1 MRNILLA
8 LALICT
14 IGIKAQELGVN
25 IPEGALPHWTTDDEQ
40 RHLETYG
47 FEVPVSRGIEEP
59 PPYDNLRNMAEWE
72 EIQALT
78 IAWTSYPNILKQI
91 VEHAS
96 LETMVIIL
104 CEDVSETQNFLE
116 SSNTGNGAITDFT
129 NITLVEADYDSIWM
143 RDYAANPVYGN
154 EVDDL
159 VLVDWI
165 YNRPNRPNDDASP
178 AVIAEELG
186 LDLYCITAAPADLV
200 NTGGNW
206 MSDGFGTAFASE
218 LILEENEPGNEY
230 NVTVKSEE
238 DIQEIVSDYL
248 GIDNYILMN
257 TLPYD
262 HIHHI
267 DMHMK
272 LIDEETILVGA
283 FPEGVSDGPQIQA
296 NIEYVLDNST
306 NKWGNPWKIV
316 WLPMPPAT
324 NGTFPDGTWGGA
336 AYRTYSNSVFI
347 NNTILVPTY
356 REEYDTTAMRIYNE
370 TLPGYNVIGIDC
382 DDQPEQIINASGAL
396 HCITHSVGVVDPLL
410 ISHDPLEDI
419 DDDQN
424 NYVVEAYLNHRD
436 GIQSATMYWKTDLAG
451 DYNMVSMSDAGD
463 NNWTADIPAQAFGT
477 KVYYYIHGEATT
489 GKEQTRPMPAPEGY
503 WMFRVLSE
511 LVNIEEGAIA
521 SFEAL
526 YPNPATAI
534 TVVPMAF
541 LGEQSGEL
549 AVYDMLG
556 KKVLSVHKG
565 TFPKGEKKYFFD
577 ASALNAG
584 MYVVRFN
591 SNTSQISQRLV
602 IK

>member
-1 MRNILLA
+1 MRHFLLA

-14 IGIKAQELGVN
+14 TGVNAQELGVN
-25 IPEGALPHWTTDDEQ
+25 LPEGSLPHWTTDDEQ
-40 RHLETYG
+40 RCLDTYG
-47 FEVPVSRGIEEP
+47 FDVPVSRGIEEP
-59 PPYDNLRNMAEWE
+59 PPYESLRNMAEWE

-91 VEHAS
+91 VEYAS

-143 RDYAANPVYGN
+143 RDYAANPVYGS

-178 AVIAEELG
+178 AIIAEELG
-186 LDLYCITAAPADLV
+186 LDLYCITAAPTDLV

-218 LILEENEPGNEY
+218 LVLHENEPGNEY
-230 NVTVKSEE
+230 GVTVKSEDE
-238 DIQEIVSDYL
+238 IREIVYDYL
-248 GIDNYILMN
+248 GIENYILMN
-257 TLPYD
+257 TLPFD
-262 HIHHI
+262 QIHHI

-272 LIDEETILVGA
+272 LIDEETMLVGA

-296 NIEYVLDNST
+296 NIEYVLANST
-306 NKWGNPWKIV
+306 NKWGNSWKIV

-370 TLPGYNVIGIDC
+370 TLPGYNIIGIDC

-396 HCITHSVGVVDPLL
+396 HCITHSVGVADPLL
-410 ISHDPLEDI
+410 IHSRILMMIKITMWLTHTSI
-419 DDDQN
+419 
-424 NYVVEAYLNHRD
+424 
-436 GIQSATMYWKTDLAG
+436 IATE
-451 DYNMVSMSDAGD
+451 SS
-463 NNWTADIPAQAFGT
+463 
-477 KVYYYIHGEATT
+477 
-489 GKEQTRPMPAPEGY
+489 RPPCIG
-503 WMFRVLSE
+503 R
-511 LVNIEEGAIA
+511 
-521 SFEAL
+521 
-526 YPNPATAI
+526 
-534 TVVPMAF
+534 
-541 LGEQSGEL
+541 
-549 AVYDMLG
+549 
-556 KKVLSVHKG
+556 
-565 TFPKGEKKYFFD
+565 
-577 ASALNAG
+577 
-584 MYVVRFN
+584 
-591 SNTSQISQRLV
+591 QI
-602 IK
+602 